1 MTLSVSLLTHKGWK
15 PLDQPS
21 HWSTPFLYLSTMKTI
36 PEPWNLASGGNMV
49 SELWSNLW
57 GQAAVLSI
65 HIPSLLLGEGN
76 GTPFQYSC
84 LENSVVRGAWW
95 AAVHGV
101 AQSRTWLK
109 WLSMHACIGEGN
121 GNTLQYSCLENPR
134 DRGAW
139 WAAIYGVTQSQ
150 TWLKQL
156 SSSSSSL
163 LLFPFPQFFTIYI
176 YSFSNPIFLI
186 CHRLSY
192 PFLNIKKQKSFR
204 KNFLKVLFS
213 YMVYLH
219 TSIPSVTEN
228 EMSRLLPKASLTSHI
243 FHSQSALLFP
253 ALEPLPLSWILPS
266 ACDSG
271 LFLVKKQAL
280 SPAST
285 SLEQSL

>member
-1 MTLSVSLLTHKGWK
+1 MTLSISLLTHKGWK

-76 GTPFQYSC
+76 GTPLQYSC
-84 LENSVVRGAWW
+84 LENSVV
-95 AAVHGV
+95 
-101 AQSRTWLK
+101 
-109 WLSMHACIGEGN
+109 
-121 GNTLQYSCLENPR
+121 
-134 DRGAW
+134 RGAW

-266 ACDSG
+266 ACDTG
-271 LFLVKKQAL
+271 LFLVKKQDL